1 MLGILRTGTELA
13 VRNPVRVTIM
23 SATVPTSVARERPRF
38 ARFRLDRLPNGR
50 CRAEVVLVWRE
61 RGQVRGTAEG
71 IASPSGELRCAAQ
84 ACLNAL
90 AQVVQDTAFEVLGV
104 KAVRAFD
111 ENVVIVSLAM
121 RGAGDGPRLVGSC
134 LAGEKLARGAAV
146 AVLNATNRMISRREA
161 A

>member
-1 MLGILRTGTELA
+1 MAAPIQT
-13 VRNPVRVTIM
+13 P
-23 SATVPTSVARERPRF
+23 ARERPRF
-38 ARFRLDRLPNGR
+38 AKFRIERLANGR
-50 CRAEVVLVWRE
+50 CRAEVVLLWRD
-61 RGQVRGTAEG
+61 RGRVRGAAEG

-90 AQVVQDTAFEVLGV
+90 AQSIQEPAFEVLGV

-121 RGAGDGPRLVGSC
+121 RGLESGPRLVGSC
-134 LAGEKLARGAAV
+134 LSGDRLARGAAV
-146 AVLNATNRMISRREA
+146 AVLNATNRIVARPEA